1 MKQEP
6 SPNTKITLNGV
17 EYSLS
22 DLSDGDKAILKHI
35 DHSRK
40 RIIELEL
47 DLGQARMAHDGF
59 INALEKSL
67 EQKNSSAV
75 AAEKNSV

>member
-1 MKQEP
+1 MKQKL
-6 SPNTKITLNGV
+6 SPDTKITVNGV

-22 DLSDGDKAILKHI
+22 DLSDGDKAMLKHI

-40 RIIELEL
+40 RIFELEL

-59 INALEKSL
+59 ISALEKSL
-67 EQKNSSAV
+67 EHKNSGNV
-75 AAEKNSV
+75 AAGKR